1 MGEEHAEKY
10 GHVIAIMQDWEK
22 YKPQVER
29 YQQVCKNIEKTKWN
43 VRSYKMMRSCFL
55 TCSKRMY
62 GVRHKAGLW
71 WLQTALLESENKNA
85 CVFTLFIHS

>member
-29 YQQVCKNIEKTKWN
+29 YQQVCKNIEKTK
-43 VRSYKMMRSCFL
+43 
-55 TCSKRMY
+55 
-62 GVRHKAGLW
+62 
-71 WLQTALLESENKNA
+71 
-85 CVFTLFIHS
+85 